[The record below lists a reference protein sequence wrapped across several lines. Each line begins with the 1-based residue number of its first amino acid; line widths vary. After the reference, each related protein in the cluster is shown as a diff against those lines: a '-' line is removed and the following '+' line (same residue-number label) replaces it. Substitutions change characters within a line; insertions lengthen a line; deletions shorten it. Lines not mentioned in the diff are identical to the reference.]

1 MRKYKKP
8 ITWVAMPLSGNA
20 QDAISYLTYGNE
32 ASQATAYSYAAII
45 AVIPSW
51 TNRQQLLE
59 KIQNE

>member
-1 MRKYKKP
+1 
-8 ITWVAMPLSGNA
+8 MPLSGNT

-32 ASQATAYSYAAII
+32 ASQTTAYSYAAII

-51 TNRQQLLE
+51 TDRRQLLE